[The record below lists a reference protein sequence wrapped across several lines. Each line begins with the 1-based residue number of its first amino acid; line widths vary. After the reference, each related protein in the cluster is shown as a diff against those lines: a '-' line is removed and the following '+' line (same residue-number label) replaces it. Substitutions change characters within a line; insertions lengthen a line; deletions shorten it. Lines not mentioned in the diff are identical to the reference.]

1 MSQTKTDTLISRG
14 EKSTMTAV
22 SLTEEISGVDTWQ
35 TDKELYRELE
45 TRGRPVTAI
54 GDRRGSSCS

>member
-1 MSQTKTDTLISRG
+1 
-14 EKSTMTAV
+14 MTAV